1 MVNIGLSNQLQ
12 DDIRSTYNKLI
23 GRNIEQDELNQFLQ
37 QISHSLIHGV
47 MNDLYMNVLKE
58 KNKAI

>member
-1 MVNIGLSNQLQ
+1 MVNIGLSNHLQ
-12 DDIRSTYNKLI
+12 DDIRSTYIKLI
-23 GRNIEQDELNQFLQ
+23 GRNMEQDELNQFLQ
-37 QISHSLIHGV
+37 QINHSLIHGV